1 MRAPFLH
8 LRPLEWKS
16 EKPGSEPGSAA
27 HRRRKHALA
36 ASFLLAVSLTPAFA
50 QSAPSDAAAR
60 PAASQ
65 SSATQSSGAPANQAA
80 PQQGNGGNFID
91 GETASSQ
98 NLAKAEQEDE
108 EYVFRHS
115 ASVRAFA
122 RLFHLSPD
130 VASGFF
136 WAFNAIILFVFVG
149 YFLVTGLPKVFRSR
163 RQLLDRQIVE
173 ARTATERAEERLR
186 AVEERL
192 GRLDSEI
199 AAVREQAERDSAND
213 ELRIKQTMEDEKR
226 KIVTSAEQEIAAA
239 GAAAERRLRKFAA
252 ELAVER
258 ATSRLHLT
266 EGDDRTLIQEFA
278 ASLGSNG
285 SQGGRN

>member
-1 MRAPFLH
+1 MRAPFL
-8 LRPLEWKS
+8 RPL
-16 EKPGSEPGSAA
+16 AA
-27 HRRRKHALA
+27 TLLVA
-36 ASFLLAVSLTPAFA
+36 AALTPAFA
-50 QSAPSDAAAR
+50 QTPAGAQHPAAQPSSAPEN
-60 PAASQ
+60 P
-65 SSATQSSGAPANQAA
+65 A
-80 PQQGNGGNFID
+80 PQSNSVFID
-91 GETASSQ
+91 NKTATSQ

-108 EYVFRHS
+108 EYVFKHS
-115 ASVRAFA
+115 KPVSAFA

-136 WAFNAIILFVFVG
+136 WALNAILLFVVVG
-149 YFLVTGLPKVFRSR
+149 YYLVTGLPKAFRSR
-163 RQLLDRQIVE
+163 RQQLDRQIVE
-173 ARTATERAEERLR
+173 ARSATEKADERLR

-192 GRLDSEI
+192 SHLDSEI

-213 ELRIKQTMEDEKR
+213 EIRIRQAMEDEKK
-226 KIVTSAEQEIAAA
+226 KIVTAAEQEITAA

-252 ELAVER
+252 ELAVDR

-278 ASLGSNG
+278 ASLGHNG

>member
-1 MRAPFLH
+1 MRARFL
-8 LRPLEWKS
+8 LLLKRV
-16 EKPGSEPGSAA
+16 SEPGSAA
-27 HRRRKHALA
+27 RPHGQHALA
-36 ASFLLAVSLTPAFA
+36 ASFLLAVSLVPASA
-50 QSAPSDAAAR
+50 QSAPPDAAAR
-60 PAASQ
+60 PAATR
-65 SSATQSSGAPANQAA
+65 SSAMQSSGGLAHPAA
-80 PQQGNGGNFID
+80 PRQGNSGSFID
-91 GETASSQ
+91 NKTATSQ

-108 EYVFRHS
+108 EYVFKHS

-149 YFLVTGLPKVFRSR
+149 YFLVTGLPKAFRSR
-163 RQLLDRQIVE
+163 RERLERQIVE
-173 ARTATERAEERLR
+173 ARSATEKAEERLR

-199 AAVREQAERDSAND
+199 AAVREQAERDSVND
-213 ELRIKQTMEDEKR
+213 ELRIKQTMEDER
-226 KIVTSAEQEIAAA
+226 HKIVASAEQEIAAA
-239 GAAAERRLRKFAA
+239 GAAAERRLRRFAA

-258 ATSRLHLT
+258 ATSRLRLT